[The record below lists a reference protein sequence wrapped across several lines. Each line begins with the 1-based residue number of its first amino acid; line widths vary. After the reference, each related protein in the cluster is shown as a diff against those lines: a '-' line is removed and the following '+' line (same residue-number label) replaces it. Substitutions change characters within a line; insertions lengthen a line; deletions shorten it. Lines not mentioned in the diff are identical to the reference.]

1 MSQYVFKLPDL
12 GEGTVEAEIGEWHV
26 KVGDVVNEDDVIVD
40 MMTDKAAVE
49 IPSPVSGRIAS
60 LHGVQ
65 GDIVPV
71 GTNLIVFDVAGE
83 SAATTAAEEATAPD
97 IVEADA
103 AVEPVA
109 TIGTSSADRKP
120 DSSNADGKR
129 VLTSPAVRARARKL
143 AINLNAVQ
151 GSGARGRILARD
163 LDQFIASDGKSS
175 SNAQQL
181 ATLET
186 DETEEHKVIGVRR
199 VIARK
204 MSESKRN
211 IPHFTYVEEID
222 ITEFDALRKH
232 MNEHR
237 SDDKPSLTF
246 LPLLITA
253 LARTLKQFPQ
263 CNATYDDERNVVV
276 RHKALHVG
284 IATQTKDGLKVPV
297 IHQAQAK
304 SIWQLADEIRVVSE
318 AARTGKAS
326 KSQLTG
332 SSITITSLGALG
344 GIVTTPVINAPEVG
358 IIGINKAV
366 DRPVVRD
373 GAIVIRKMM
382 NLSVSFDHRFVD
394 GYDAA
399 AMVQVLKGLIE
410 YPATIFTPE

>member
-26 KVGDVVNEDDVIVD
+26 KVGDVVKEDDVIVD

-49 IPSPVSGRIAS
+49 IPSPVGGRIAS

-71 GTNLIVFDVAGE
+71 GTDLIIFDLDGE
-83 SAATTAAEEATAPD
+83 APADADEPAEQPATAPVAD
-97 IVEADA
+97 KAPAAKTADA
-103 AVEPVA
+103 APAA
-109 TIGTSSADRKP
+109 TAKTNNGQ
-120 DSSNADGKR
+120 R
-129 VLTSPAVRARARKL
+129 VLTSPAIRARAKKAGVDL
-143 AINLNAVQ
+143 ANVS

-163 LDQFIASDGKSS
+163 LDQFIAGGGQPLQPSVVSE
-175 SNAQQL
+175 N
-181 ATLET
+181 LET

-232 MNEHR
+232 MNESR
-237 SDDKPSLTF
+237 SEDKPSLTF
-246 LPLLITA
+246 LPLLIAA

-263 CNATYDDERNVVV
+263 CNATYDETREVVV

-304 SIWQLADEIRVVSE
+304 SIWQLATDIRTLSE
-318 AARTGKAS
+318 AARTGKA
-326 KSQLTG
+326 KKDQLTG

-344 GIVTTPVINAPEVG
+344 GIVTTPVINSPEVG

-366 DRPVVRD
+366 DRPVVRNGD
-373 GAIVIRKMM
+373 IVIRKMM

-410 YPATIFTPE
+410 YPATIFVPE